1 MEYNELLKDQDFSS
15 PEKIADW
22 MYNATNAITDL
33 LARAEKAERERDAA
47 IKELNNVAYAINE
60 LSDMIDDEVY
70 PVVDYSIYFSLKEN
84 VDAIS
89 MWQYE
94 LEWRENKEE

>member
-15 PEKIADW
+15 PEEIANW
-22 MYNATNAITDL
+22 MYNATNSITDL

-60 LSDMIDDEVY
+60 LSDMIDDEVC
-70 PVVDYSIYFSLKEN
+70 PVVDCSIYFSLKEN
-84 VDAIS
+84 VGTIS